1 MRAGWSRDHGLA
13 CRLPGQSPPEMGVE
27 GGGEGEEEEEQGLPG
42 QQEQHGTPGGVIDR
56 LVGHMT
62 VPRLPVLVEAGS
74 TTNTTTAANNNND
87 NTANTIDI
95 MHIRLLHRR
104 QEGSSQ
110 HCLLCRASVKAWS
123 GHGKALDGR
132 GAGGWLEALG
142 RPRRG
147 VEVAAGSSVDLS
159 HPPESPCEPQGA
171 SSTSLNQERQARR
184 QEHRDGLLLLRARQ
198 SGKATLA
205 NPPLPQDAIIGFAM
219 LDTTNTNIN
228 ANAGKIAVASLFYGH

>member
-13 CRLPGQSPPEMGVE
+13 CRLPGQSPPEMGVEGGGEVGGVE

-56 LVGHMT
+56 LVCHMT

-104 QEGSSQ
+104 QEGKQ
-110 HCLLCRASVKAWS
+110 PALLAVQ
-123 GHGKALDGR
+123 GKRESLVWPWQGLRWQGGR
-132 GAGGWLEALG
+132 GLAGGFREAEAGCGG
-142 RPRRG
+142 RCWFFSR
-147 VEVAAGSSVDLS
+147 
-159 HPPESPCEPQGA
+159 
-171 SSTSLNQERQARR
+171 
-184 QEHRDGLLLLRARQ
+184 
-198 SGKATLA
+198 
-205 NPPLPQDAIIGFAM
+205 PLPP
-219 LDTTNTNIN
+219 TRVT
-228 ANAGKIAVASLFYGH
+228 V

>member
-1 MRAGWSRDHGLA
+1 MGVEG
-13 CRLPGQSPPEMGVE
+13 GGEVGGVE

-104 QEGSSQ
+104 QKWKQ
-110 HCLLCRASVKAWS
+110 PALLAVQ
-123 GHGKALDGR
+123 GKRESLVWPWQGLRWQGGR
-132 GAGGWLEALG
+132 GLAGGFREAEAGCGG
-142 RPRRG
+142 RCWFFSR
-147 VEVAAGSSVDLS
+147 
-159 HPPESPCEPQGA
+159 
-171 SSTSLNQERQARR
+171 
-184 QEHRDGLLLLRARQ
+184 
-198 SGKATLA
+198 
-205 NPPLPQDAIIGFAM
+205 PLPP
-219 LDTTNTNIN
+219 TRVT
-228 ANAGKIAVASLFYGH
+228 V